1 MEQKN
6 SISAWLSSSIVNKV
20 GTVLWALAGIFYLVV
35 GIKWLSIVDDVGLDT
50 MKPLFL
56 LFVVY
61 FLFYIGLTVGILF
74 SNNLCASIAKT
85 WGILSIVTAV
95 AYLVMFLAALIES
108 NVGPVDI
115 VEMLGYLK
123 DGDGFGSFTVLF
135 LLSFVFTIAS
145 AFTISVSDAPKSRLA
160 ALVFCILTG
169 MFGGHLIYANR
180 TKKAV
185 LRIVLTVTL
194 VLSFVSAVLA
204 IIDIIKIVIG
214 KFTDGE
220 GRVITEWT

>member
-1 MEQKN
+1 
-6 SISAWLSSSIVNKV
+6 
-20 GTVLWALAGIFYLVV
+20 
-35 GIKWLSIVDDVGLDT
+35 
-50 MKPLFL
+50 
-56 LFVVY
+56 
-61 FLFYIGLTVGILF
+61 
-74 SNNLCASIAKT
+74 
-85 WGILSIVTAV
+85 
-95 AYLVMFLAALIES
+95 
-108 NVGPVDI
+108 
-115 VEMLGYLK
+115 
-123 DGDGFGSFTVLF
+123 
-135 LLSFVFTIAS
+135 
-145 AFTISVSDAPKSRLA
+145 SRLA